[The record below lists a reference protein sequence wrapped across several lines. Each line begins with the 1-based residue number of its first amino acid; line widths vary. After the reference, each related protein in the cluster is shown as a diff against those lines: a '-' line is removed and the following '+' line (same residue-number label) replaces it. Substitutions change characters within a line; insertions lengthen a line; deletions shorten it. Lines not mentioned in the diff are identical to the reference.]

1 MNDLGFP
8 VNKSWHF
15 KKNKNRNPFD
25 SLLAIYSKMIGGES
39 AHKLSNINSM
49 KCPKC
54 QFENPDNTRF
64 CGNCGTHFPS
74 AIHISPSPTET
85 FEQQE
90 EELIIG
96 STFAGRYQI
105 IEELGRGGMGRVYK
119 AQDTEV
125 QETIALKMLRAE
137 ISLNRKTIQ
146 RFRNEL
152 KMARSISHKNIC
164 RMYDLNKEKD
174 NFYIT
179 MEYVAGENL
188 KSIIQMMGYMSIGK
202 TVLIAK
208 QICEGLIEAHKL
220 GVIHRDL
227 KPSNI
232 MIDKAGNA
240 HIMDFGIARSIESE
254 DITQTEARVGTP
266 KYMSPEQMSGGETDR
281 RSDIYSLGIIL
292 YEMVTGNVPY
302 EGDTAAEIALKQNT
316 LTPQEPNEVNPQI
329 PQNLNRLI
337 LRCINRDKNKRFE
350 NADAV
355 LNELTKI
362 SQELPTTDRTFPRK
376 KTEIAL
382 LKKPFSPFK
391 TTGLIVPLA
400 AILIVGIIFLAKQ
413 FRKQEAEIFPERKI
427 PYTNAIAVL
436 PFEDL
441 SLQRDQ
447 EHFCDAMTEAII
459 TKLSSI
465 DELRVV
471 PYQSMSRYKGTK
483 KNLREISKELGVLT
497 FLVPKLKKEGALIR
511 VSAQLI
517 DSEEDS
523 IIDAFT
529 YEEKLNSVFEV
540 EDRISKSIAEAL
552 EVHLGEDTL
561 QSIKKREPSDIRAYE
576 FYAKGNYFGRKF
588 RRSDNKGDIDLALK
602 NFQNAIAIDP
612 DYTLAY
618 WGLGYIYEAR
628 FVMEGKK
635 GDIDLALKNFNKAYE
650 IDPNLPEA
658 NIGLVWVY
666 FYKEDLEKA
675 IYFCKRAFYLAPNS
689 PEVNYNIGSYLRSIG
704 LYRKAI
710 EFYSRAIEINP
721 VELQYRSLCASCYSY
736 LGEYEEAIGLIKEGL
751 ELEPEDHELHLYY
764 ARQLIWMGRYDEAD
778 SEITKV
784 EQKNPDQANIRYTR
798 ALIFAAKGEGEKA
811 LAIIEGINPCFYS
824 YLISSVYAMLG
835 MKDEAI
841 KNIEDTI
848 ERSFHEI
855 QTYMHSYPFLT
866 NHRHYDNIRNDPRF
880 QRILRQEKQKYETR
894 TKKFNEVQP
903 TK

>member
-1 MNDLGFP
+1 M
-8 VNKSWHF
+8 
-15 KKNKNRNPFD
+15 
-25 SLLAIYSKMIGGES
+25 GGES
-39 AHKLSNINSM
+39 AHKLSNIDSM

-64 CGNCGTHFPS
+64 CGNCGTHFPG

-85 FEQQE
+85 FEPPE
-90 EELIIG
+90 EELVIG

-105 IEELGRGGMGRVYK
+105 LEELGRGGMGRVYK
-119 AQDTEV
+119 VKDTEV
-125 QETIALKMLRAE
+125 QETIALKILRAE
-137 ISLNRKTIQ
+137 ISKNRKTIQ

-152 KMARSISHKNIC
+152 KLARSISHKNIC
-164 RMYDLNKEKD
+164 RMYDLNKEQD

-179 MEYVAGENL
+179 MEYVSGENL
-188 KSIIQMMGYMSIGK
+188 KSIIQMMGHMSVGK

-208 QICEGLIEAHKL
+208 QICAGLIEAHKL

-240 HIMDFGIARSIESE
+240 HIMDFGIARSIDSE

-266 KYMSPEQMSGGETDR
+266 KYMSPEQMSGGEIDR
-281 RSDIYSLGIIL
+281 RSDIYSFGIIL

-316 LTPQEPNEVNPQI
+316 KTPQKPNEINPQI

-337 LRCINRDKNKRFE
+337 LRCINREKKYRFE
-350 NADAV
+350 NAEAV
-355 LNELTKI
+355 LDELSKI

-376 KTEIAL
+376 KTEITFP
-382 LKKPFSPFK
+382 KKSFPFFK
-391 TTGLIVPLA
+391 TIGFLIPLA
-400 AILIVGIIFLAKQ
+400 IIVTVGIILLAKQ
-413 FRKQEAEIFPERKI
+413 SRKQNAEIFPERKI
-427 PYTNAIAVL
+427 PRTNAIAVL

-459 TKLSSI
+459 TKLTSI
-465 DELRVV
+465 GELRVV

-483 KNLREISKELGVLT
+483 KSLREISKELGVIT
-497 FLVPKLKKEGALIR
+497 ILVPKLKKEENLIR

-529 YEEKLNSVFEV
+529 YEERLNSVFEV

-552 EVHLGEDTL
+552 EVHLGDDTL

-588 RRSDNKGDIDLALK
+588 RRSDNKSDIDEAQS
-602 NFQNAIAIDP
+602 NFQKAIAIDP
-612 DYTLAY
+612 EYTLAY
-618 WGLGYIYEAR
+618 WGLGYVYEAR
-628 FVMEGKK
+628 FVMGEGRNYL
-635 GDIDLALKNFNKAYE
+635 DLALKNFNKAYE
-650 IDPNLPEA
+650 LDPNLPEA

-666 FYKEDLEKA
+666 FYKEELEKA
-675 IYFCKRAFYLAPNS
+675 IYFCKRALLLAPKS

-736 LGEYEEAIGLIKEGL
+736 LGEYEEAIGLIREGL
-751 ELEPEDHELHLYY
+751 ELEPEDHELRLYY
-764 ARQLIWMGRYDEAD
+764 ARQLIWMGRYEEAE
-778 SEITKV
+778 SEINKV
-784 EQKNPDQANIRYTR
+784 EQKDPDQPNIRYTR
-798 ALIFAAKGEGEKA
+798 ALIFAAKGEEGNA
-811 LAIIEGINPCFYS
+811 LAVIEGINPCYYS

-866 NHRHYDNIRNDPRF
+866 NHRLYDNIRNDPRF
-880 QRILRQEKQKYETR
+880 QRILRQEKKKYETR
-894 TKKFNEVQP
+894 IKKFNEVQP